1 MKIVL
6 IGGRNIPGFGG
17 VESYMMNLAKEL
29 SNQGHEAIII
39 CCSDQSHE
47 ATIDNVSIKYIACPK
62 QSIFTFPLL
71 FLKSI
76 GYILKNRKSIDV
88 VNFQGTFLTFFS
100 GWVARLCGCRV
111 CYTRH
116 SMAEDNP
123 KYNKI
128 KKFTIKTLS
137 FISTWLCGK
146 NIITISNSKAAEIK
160 DRYGKSC
167 TVIPCGV
174 NMPPEKINS
183 NIIEKFGI
191 SKGNYFLTIGRFDP
205 VKNLDILINAF
216 KKTNNERYQLVIAGN
231 YNNSY
236 GEELQQLAKEN
247 KNIIFV
253 GGVIGDDKECLL
265 RNCFVNCL
273 VSSSEGMP
281 ISLLEAM
288 AYGKFSIATDIP
300 AIREITKDNW
310 CYWCKPKDVDSLYS
324 QLINT
329 EKNHE
334 TVAGGNSEMVE
345 YIKRQHTWRS
355 ITQQYVSYLNSI
367 GAKKENKKLWKYQD
381 K

>member
-6 IGGRNIPGFGG
+6 VGGRNIPGFGG

-100 GWVARLCGCRV
+100 GWVARLCGSKV

-310 CYWCKPKDVDSLYS
+310 CYWCKPKDVDSLYL

-334 TVAGGNSEMVE
+334 TVASGNSEMVE

-367 GAKKENKKLWKYQD
+367 GAKKRE
-381 K
+381 

>member
-29 SNQGHEAIII
+29 SNQGHEATII
-39 CCSDQSHE
+39 CCNDSSYE
-47 ATIDNVSIKYIACPK
+47 TTIDNVSIIHMACPK

-76 GYILKNRKSIDV
+76 GYILKNKKNIDV

-100 GWVARLCGCRV
+100 GWIARLCGCRV

-174 NMPPEKINS
+174 NIPQEKIDS

-191 SKGNYFLTIGRFDP
+191 AKGYYFLTIGRFDP
-205 VKNLDILINAF
+205 IKNLDVLINAF
-216 KKTNNERYQLVIAGN
+216 KKTDNERYQLVIAGN
-231 YNNSY
+231 YSNAY
-236 GEELQQLAKEN
+236 GEQLQQLAKEN

-253 GGVIGDDKECLL
+253 GGVLGDDKECLL

-288 AYGKFSIATDIP
+288 VYGKHCIVTDIP
-300 AIREITKDNW
+300 AIREIAKDDW
-310 CYWCKPKDVDSLYS
+310 CYWCKPEDVDSLYS
-324 QLINT
+324 QLINA

-334 TVAGGNSEMVE
+334 IVAGENPEMVE
-345 YIKRQHTWRS
+345 YVERHHTWNS
-355 ITQQYVSYLNSI
+355 ITKQYVAYLYSI
-367 GAKKENKKLWKYQD
+367 GVKQKRIE
-381 K
+381 